1 MISSDSH
8 LFVCSF
14 RVGAGQLEA
23 CLQPIQIEL
32 ERFRINLQEKVS
44 FVDNLVIIDRQNGQ
58 RPAHLGCHRND
69 IRGDVGVSRIDQNL
83 GQKLKAEV
91 KNQKSQKSPDHDMV
105 LEPLEY
111 SSRLHIFD
119 QNRHQYRG
127 TFIWYR
133 RYSSP
138 NLRSR

>member
-1 MISSDSH
+1 MRKSW
-8 LFVCSF
+8 F
-14 RVGAGQLEA
+14 RAEA
-23 CLQPIQIEL
+23 DLDQV
-32 ERFRINLQEKVS
+32 ERYRINLQEKVS
-44 FVDNLVIIDRQNGQ
+44 FVDDLVIIDRQNGQ

-69 IRGDVGVSRIDQNL
+69 VRGDVGVSRIDQNL
-83 GQKLKAEV
+83 GQKLVAEV

-127 TFIWYR
+127 TFIWYAGIR
-133 RYSSP
+133 RRTCVPDSAP
-138 NLRSR
+138 PVG